1 MVDILDNG
9 TEFSLFALYWR
20 GLPAQSVI
28 DLSAG
33 IQPEEYSRMK
43 LPRTTTSLLAG
54 MLTLSMA
61 TSVVAVEYDDYYQ
74 DDVRNP
80 DPWEP
85 VNRAVFRFNDTLDTY
100 ALKPVARGYDRVM
113 PQFLDDGVSNV
124 FNNLGEPKNLVNN
137 VLQGKL
143 HDAGVDLARFLMNT
157 TVGVVGVFDVATRMG
172 LQRNDEDFGQ
182 TLGAWGVQSGPYVML
197 PFFGP
202 STVRDTGGFAA
213 ESLAGY
219 SYRSQMDHVPS
230 RNTAAGVDLVDT
242 RAGLL
247 SQERL
252 ISGDKYRFIRNVWLQ
267 NREYKVMDGQV
278 EDEF

>member
-1 MVDILDNG
+1 
-9 TEFSLFALYWR
+9 
-20 GLPAQSVI
+20 
-28 DLSAG
+28 
-33 IQPEEYSRMK
+33 MK
-43 LPRTTTSLLAG
+43 LPLATASLLAG
-54 MLTLSMA
+54 ILSLSMTA
-61 TSVVAVEYDDYYQ
+61 SVAALEYDDYYE
-74 DDVRNP
+74 DEIRNP

-85 VNRAVFRFNDTLDTY
+85 VNRVVFRFNDTLDTY
-100 ALKPVARGYDRVM
+100 ALRPVAKGYDRIM
-113 PQFLDDGVSNV
+113 PEFLNDGVSNV
-124 FNNLGEPKNLVNN
+124 FNNLGEPKNLLNN
-137 VLQGKL
+137 VLQGKM
-143 HDAGVDLARFLMNT
+143 HDASVDLARFLMNT
-157 TVGVVGVFDVATRMG
+157 TVGVVGMFDVATRMG

-213 ESLAGY
+213 EGLAGY
-219 SYRSQMDHVPS
+219 SYRGQMDHVPS
-230 RNTAAGVDLVDT
+230 RNTAVGVDVVDT